1 MVPESWN
8 IVGGVWPR
16 THDGPDVCSRTRFQ
30 SDPEDEAGPSK
41 RPCQLERQIFRNLPP
56 RSRDASTTEHLQ
68 MNQANEIKV
77 SDLTGAKLY
86 SPVSQRWS
94 PDVSDGG
101 HVTQGSWSGSGL
113 SGGLESVA
121 HAGLG
126 DEVARCARFGF

>member
-41 RPCQLERQIFRNLPP
+41 RPCRLEMQNFQNLRPH
-56 RSRDASTTEHLQ
+56 SREASTTEHLR

-77 SDLTGAKLY
+77 SDLTGAKALLA
-86 SPVSQRWS
+86 SLATMVPGCFGR
-94 PDVSDGG
+94 
-101 HVTQGSWSGSGL
+101 GSR
-113 SGGLESVA
+113 
-121 HAGLG
+121 HAGF
-126 DEVARCARFGF
+126 VVR